1 MVAERA
7 MKTVGTKQ
15 TKATVNADSPSVAF
29 VASVAGTGMGARLTP
44 TLPG

>member
-29 VASVAGTGMGARLTP
+29 VAFAGTGMGARLTP